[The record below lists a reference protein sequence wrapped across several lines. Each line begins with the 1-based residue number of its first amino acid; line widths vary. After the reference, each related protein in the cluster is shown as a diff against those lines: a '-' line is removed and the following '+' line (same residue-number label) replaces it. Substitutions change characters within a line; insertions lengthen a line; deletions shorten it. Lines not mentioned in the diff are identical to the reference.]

1 MPHLLGGVSRLRASC
16 GGCAPTPRGV
26 TVAAPVLR
34 DGAQQLRDSYGRR
47 VKDLRISVTDKCN
60 FRCTYCM
67 PEEGLA
73 WLPAAELLSFEEIS
87 RIARVCAERY
97 GFEAFRLTGGEPL
110 LRPRLAEL
118 VASMAR
124 LGVDV
129 ALTTNGTGL
138 ARQAAPLAAAG
149 LSRVNISCDSLR
161 ADRFEE
167 MTRRD
172 ELHKVLAGLD
182 AALAAGLLPLKVN
195 VVVMRGVNDDEVVDF
210 ARLGRERGIDIRF
223 IEFMPLDADGS
234 WTPDA
239 VVPSAEIVEAI
250 DAVFPLRR
258 SHPEGDP
265 APAHVWSYEDGAGT
279 IGVIPS
285 VTEPFCGDCDRVRLT
300 ADGQLRTCLFS
311 LDETDL
317 RGLMR
322 GGGTDD
328 ELASAIAGAV
338 AGKWEGHRIGQVSFK
353 RPRRSMSQI
362 GG

>member
-1 MPHLLGGVSRLRASC
+1 MSLL
-16 GGCAPTPRGV
+16 APEKTG
-26 TVAAPVLR
+26 
-34 DGAQQLRDSYGRR
+34 QLIDSYGRR

-67 PEEGLA
+67 PEEGLD
-73 WLPAAELLSFEEIS
+73 WLPAAELLTFGEIS

-110 LRPRLAEL
+110 LRQRLAEL
-118 VASMAR
+118 VASMSS
-124 LGVDV
+124 LGVDI

-138 ARQAAPLAAAG
+138 ARQAAGLAAAG

-161 ADRFEE
+161 PERFEA

-172 ELHKVLAGLD
+172 ELHKVLAGID
-182 AALAAGLLPLKVN
+182 AALVAGLLPLKVN

-210 ARLGRERGIDIRF
+210 ARFGRERGIDIRF

-234 WTPDA
+234 WTADT
-239 VVPSAEIVEAI
+239 VVPSAEIVAAI
-250 DAVFPLRR
+250 AAVFPLRR

-285 VTEPFCGDCDRVRLT
+285 VTEPFCGDCDRVRIT

-317 RGLMR
+317 RGLLR
-322 GGGTDD
+322 GGATDD
-328 ELASAIAGAV
+328 ELASAIATAV

>member
-1 MPHLLGGVSRLRASC
+1 MTVL
-16 GGCAPTPRGV
+16 APART
-26 TVAAPVLR
+26 AELI
-34 DGAQQLRDSYGRR
+34 DSYGRR

-67 PEEGLA
+67 PEEGLE
-73 WLPAAELLSFEEIS
+73 WLRAEQLLTFDEIS

-97 GFEAFRLTGGEPL
+97 GFQAFRLTGGEPL

-118 VASMAR
+118 VAAMSQ
-124 LGVDV
+124 LGVDI

-138 ARQAAPLAAAG
+138 ARHAAGLAAAG

-161 ADRFEE
+161 ADRFAE
-167 MTRRD
+167 MTRRN
-172 ELHKVLAGLD
+172 ELHKVLDGID

-210 ARLGRERGIDIRF
+210 ARFGRERGIDIRF

-234 WTPDA
+234 WTPDT
-239 VVPSAEIVEAI
+239 VVPSAEIVVAI

-285 VTEPFCGDCDRVRLT
+285 VTEPFCGDCDRVRIT

-322 GGGTDD
+322 AGGTDD
-328 ELASAIAGAV
+328 DLGSAIASAV

>member
-1 MPHLLGGVSRLRASC
+1 MTALAVEEATALF
-16 GGCAPTPRGV
+16 
-26 TVAAPVLR
+26 
-34 DGAQQLRDSYGRR
+34 DSYGRR
-47 VKDLRISVTDKCN
+47 VRDLRISVTDKCN

-67 PEEGLA
+67 PEEGLD
-73 WLPAAELLSFEEIS
+73 WLPSSELLTFEEIT
-87 RIARVCAERY
+87 RIAEVCAVRY

-110 LRPRLAEL
+110 LRPRLSEL
-118 VASMAR
+118 VASMSV
-124 LGVDV
+124 LGVDI

-138 ARQAAPLAAAG
+138 ARQAGGLAAAG

-161 ADRFEE
+161 PDRFAE

-172 ELHKVLAGLD
+172 DLHRVLAGID
-182 AALAAGLLPLKVN
+182 AAAAAGLQPIKVN

-210 ARLGRERGIDIRF
+210 ARFGRERGIDIRF

-234 WTPDA
+234 WTPDT
-239 VVPSAEIVEAI
+239 VVPSAEIIAAI
-250 DAVFPLRR
+250 GGVFPLKR
-258 SHPEGDP
+258 SHPVGDP

-279 IGVIPS
+279 VGVIPS
-285 VTEPFCGDCDRVRLT
+285 VTEPFCDDCDRIRIT

-317 RGLMR
+317 RGLLR
-322 GGGTDD
+322 SGATDD
-328 ELASAIAGAV
+328 ELAGAIATAV

>member
-1 MPHLLGGVSRLRASC
+1 MSVL
-16 GGCAPTPRGV
+16 APALTG
-26 TVAAPVLR
+26 
-34 DGAQQLRDSYGRR
+34 QLIDSYGRR

-67 PEEGLA
+67 PEEGLE
-73 WLPAAELLSFEEIS
+73 WLPAAELLTFEEIS
-87 RIARVCAERY
+87 RIARVCAEGY

-118 VASMAR
+118 VASMSQ
-124 LGVDV
+124 LGVDI

-138 ARQAAPLAAAG
+138 ARQAAGLAAAG
-149 LSRVNISCDSLR
+149 LSRVNISCDSLQ

-167 MTRRD
+167 MTRRN
-172 ELHKVLAGLD
+172 ELDKVLAGID

-210 ARLGRERGIDIRF
+210 ARFGRERAIDIRF

-234 WTPDA
+234 WTPA
-239 VVPSAEIVEAI
+239 TVVPSAEIVAAI

-285 VTEPFCGDCDRVRLT
+285 LTEPFCGDCDRVRIT

-317 RGLMR
+317 RGLLR

-328 ELASAIAGAV
+328 DLAAAIAGAV

>member
-1 MPHLLGGVSRLRASC
+1 MTVLAPASSE
-16 GGCAPTPRGV
+16 
-26 TVAAPVLR
+26 LI
-34 DGAQQLRDSYGRR
+34 DSYGRR
-47 VKDLRISVTDKCN
+47 VKDLRISVTDRCN

-67 PEEGLA
+67 PEEGLD
-73 WLPAAELLSFEEIS
+73 WLPPEELLTFDEII
-87 RIARVCAERY
+87 RIATVCARRF

-110 LRPRLAEL
+110 LRPRLTEL
-118 VASMAR
+118 VAAMAP
-124 LGVDV
+124 LGVDI
-129 ALTTNGTGL
+129 ALTTNGVGL
-138 ARQAAPLAAAG
+138 ARHAAGLAAAG

-161 ADRFEE
+161 PERFAE

-172 ELHKVLAGLD
+172 DLHRVLAGID
-182 AALAAGLLPLKVN
+182 AALAAGLLPLKIN

-210 ARLGRERGIDIRF
+210 ARFGRERGIDIRF
-223 IEFMPLDADGS
+223 IEYMPLDADGS
-234 WTPDA
+234 WTPDT
-239 VVPSAEIVEAI
+239 VVPSAEIVSAI

-258 SHPEGDP
+258 SHPPGDP

-279 IGVIPS
+279 VGMIPS
-285 VTEPFCGDCDRVRLT
+285 VTEPFCGDCDRVRIT

-317 RGLMR
+317 RGLLR
-322 GGGTDD
+322 SGASD
-328 ELASAIAGAV
+328 EALADAISVAV

>member
-1 MPHLLGGVSRLRASC
+1 MTAVAVEDTQLLI
-16 GGCAPTPRGV
+16 
-26 TVAAPVLR
+26 
-34 DGAQQLRDSYGRR
+34 DSYGRR

-67 PEEGLA
+67 PEEGLD
-73 WLPAAELLSFEEIS
+73 WLPAAELLTFEEIT
-87 RIARVCAERY
+87 RIAEVCAVRY

-110 LRPRLAEL
+110 LRPRLSEL
-118 VASMAR
+118 VASMSG
-124 LGVDV
+124 LGVDI

-138 ARQAAPLAAAG
+138 ARQAAPLAAVG

-172 ELHKVLAGLD
+172 ELHKVLAGID
-182 AALAAGLLPLKVN
+182 AALAADLRPLKVN

-210 ARLGRERGIDIRF
+210 ARFGRERGIDIRF

-234 WTPDA
+234 WTPET
-239 VVPSAEIVEAI
+239 VVPSAEIVAAI

-258 SHPEGDP
+258 THPEGDP
-265 APAHVWSYEDGAGT
+265 APAHVWSYQDGAGT

-285 VTEPFCGDCDRVRLT
+285 VTEPFCGDCDRVRIT

-317 RGLMR
+317 RGLLR

-328 ELASAIAGAV
+328 ELANAIATAV